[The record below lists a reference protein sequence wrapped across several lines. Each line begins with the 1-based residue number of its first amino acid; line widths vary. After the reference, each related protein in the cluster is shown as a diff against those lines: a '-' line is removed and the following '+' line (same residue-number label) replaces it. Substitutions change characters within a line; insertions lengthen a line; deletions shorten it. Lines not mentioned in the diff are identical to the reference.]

1 MKRLTKL
8 MILGII
14 LGTLTNNALY
24 SQVSIEDCQEL
35 ARKNY
40 PMVKQFGLIEQSR
53 EYTLSNAGRGYLPQI
68 SISARST
75 YQSEVTKLPQSLLN
89 MFSQLP
95 EQAATQNQE
104 TFSLEM
110 PGRGQYQIVAEVNQV
125 IWDGGVISSQK
136 EITNGNSKIEKQQLE
151 VELYSLKERIA
162 QLFFGILIME
172 KQQEQTTALID
183 ELHINHSKIEAMVKN
198 GIARPSSLEE
208 IQAEELMALQRLSAV
223 KSTINAYREMLSAMA
238 GDPSIIK
245 QKLQKPGHLLDQ
257 LSTYNHSYQ
266 PSSPHINR
274 PELSLFHAQSQIQE
288 SQEKLVKT
296 AAHPKLSL
304 FFHGGY
310 GDPGL
315 NMFNPGLT
323 GFYILGAKL
332 VWNLGSLY
340 TQSNTLRNLEVNKSR
355 IQLQKN
361 KFLYN
366 TGLSISRSNN
376 EIEQLKEQ
384 LTHDNRIIELRT
396 NILESAE
403 SSLANGTITVS
414 DLLREINALNTAKT
428 EQQIRELQLL
438 MAIYKLNYITN
449 N

>member
-1 MKRLTKL
+1 MKRLTIL
-8 MILGII
+8 MILGTM
-14 LGTLTNNALY
+14 LGTLSTKALY
-24 SQVSIEDCQEL
+24 SQLSLDVCQEL

-53 EYTLSNAGRGYLPQI
+53 KYTLSNSGKGNLPQI
-68 SISARST
+68 SISAKST
-75 YQSEVTKLPQSLLN
+75 YQSEVTKLPQSLLDRFN
-89 MFSQLP
+89 QLP
-95 EQAATQNQE
+95 VQPATQNQG
-104 TFSLEM
+104 TFSLET
-110 PGRGQYQIVAEVNQV
+110 PGRDQYQIVAEVSQI

-136 EITNGNSKIEKQQLE
+136 EITIQNSEIEKQQLE
-151 VELYSLKERIA
+151 VELYSLKERVA

-172 KQQEQTTALID
+172 KQQEQTSALID
-183 ELHINHSKIEAMVKN
+183 ELHINHSKIDAMVKN
-198 GIARPSSLEE
+198 GVAKPSSLEE

-238 GDPSIIK
+238 GDPTIIK
-245 QKLQKPGHLLDQ
+245 QKLQKPTYLLDQ
-257 LSTYNHSYQ
+257 LSKTNHPYQ
-266 PSSPHINR
+266 PGSPHINR
-274 PELSLFHAQSQIQE
+274 PELNLFHAQSQIQE
-288 SQEKLVKT
+288 SQKKFVKT
-296 AAHPKLSL
+296 AVQPKLSL
-304 FFHGGY
+304 FFQGGY

-315 NMFNPGLT
+315 NIFNPGLT
-323 GFYILGAKL
+323 GFYILGARL

-384 LTHDNRIIELRT
+384 LTHDKQIIILRT
-396 NILESAE
+396 NILESAK
-403 SSLANGTITVS
+403 SSLTNGTITVS

-438 MAIYKLNYITN
+438 MAIYKLNNITN